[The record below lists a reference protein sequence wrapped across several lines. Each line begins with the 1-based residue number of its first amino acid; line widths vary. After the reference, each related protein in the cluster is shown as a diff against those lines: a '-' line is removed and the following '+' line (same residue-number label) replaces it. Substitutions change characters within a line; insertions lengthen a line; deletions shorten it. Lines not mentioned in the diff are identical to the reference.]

1 MDVVLQALFGSR
13 SGRLSFWA
21 AGFQVELGLD
31 LVTQDLG
38 GLDGETV
45 GDGAAV
51 IIAEIGVNRGRYQPG
66 QAPARRR
73 HAWQRQ
79 DGETRMNRETGG
91 AIGDLDLIS
100 QSITDILTTRIGTRI
115 MRREY
120 GSLLPELVDHPFND
134 TTRLRVYAATVM
146 ALMRWEPRISLN
158 RVQFLGAN
166 LQGQSVLD
174 LDGTLVD
181 TNEPLSMSLPLQLG
195 ASV

>member
-1 MDVVLQALFGSR
+1 
-13 SGRLSFWA
+13 
-21 AGFQVELGLD
+21 
-31 LVTQDLG
+31 
-38 GLDGETV
+38 
-45 GDGAAV
+45 
-51 IIAEIGVNRGRYQPG
+51 
-66 QAPARRR
+66 
-73 HAWQRQ
+73 
-79 DGETRMNRETGG
+79 MNRETGG
-91 AIGDLDLIS
+91 AISDLDHIT
-100 QSITDILTTRIGTRI
+100 QSIADILTTRIGTRV

-134 TTRLRVYAATVM
+134 ATRLRVYAATVM

>member
-1 MDVVLQALFGSR
+1 
-13 SGRLSFWA
+13 
-21 AGFQVELGLD
+21 
-31 LVTQDLG
+31 
-38 GLDGETV
+38 
-45 GDGAAV
+45 
-51 IIAEIGVNRGRYQPG
+51 
-66 QAPARRR
+66 
-73 HAWQRQ
+73 
-79 DGETRMNRETGG
+79 MNRETGG
-91 AIGDLDLIS
+91 AIGDLDHIT
-100 QSITDILTTRIGTRI
+100 QSIADILTTRIGTRV

-134 TTRLRVYAATVM
+134 ATRLRVYAATVM

-174 LDGTLVD
+174 LEGTLVD